1 MDKDFV
7 ITPEQIKNT
16 SQEESPHFVTPMR
29 NEIFNNGTPDAI
41 LQTPTQNGIELDRC
55 QSTVKAFNKKEY
67 LNLIGQKSGENLKPK
82 VQKSEIVTTSSF
94 EKQHKEEKNTL
105 LLKTQK
111 STQSQNIKK
120 SKKLKK
126 KQQEAAAEGPE

>member
-1 MDKDFV
+1 LDKDFV

-29 NEIFNNGTPDAI
+29 NEIFNNGTPDI
-41 LQTPTQNGIELDRC
+41 SLQTPTQNGIDNLDRC

-82 VQKSEIVTTSSF
+82 
-94 EKQHKEEKNTL
+94 
-105 LLKTQK
+105 
-111 STQSQNIKK
+111 
-120 SKKLKK
+120 
-126 KQQEAAAEGPE
+126 A